1 MDWSN
6 YYQAHNPYM
15 GTAIGSA
22 HSRQGANSQDAVRWA
37 DGNQFNSSS
46 MTAATGRIIAGAV
59 CDGVGSYGHSEVGA
73 KICAAA
79 ACTVARDAALY
90 QRRATPAR
98 VAAAV
103 EKATEKAL
111 RQVAMMVGGG
121 WEDFVHCTLL
131 LLVCTPSWT
140 AAWHCGDGAWAVN
153 DAPLVM
159 LDDLSAQPKPRTP
172 AQAWEDHE
180 AGHPLQGWLRPL
192 FELPTREVKSAVI
205 ATDGA
210 RYLASGSLVIGD
222 RTERDLDIMISNAAG
237 LGTLKDDLGVF
248 ALRPIREGER

>member
-6 YYQAHNPYM
+6 YYQAHKPYM

-22 HSRQGANSQDAVRWA
+22 HARQGANSQDAVRWA
-37 DGNQFNSSS
+37 DGNQFTSSAMS
-46 MTAATGRIIAGAV
+46 AATGRVIAGAV

-90 QRRATPAR
+90 QRRATPQR

-103 EKATEKAL
+103 EKATEKVL
-111 RQVAMMVGGG
+111 RQVAMMVGAG

-131 LLVCTPSWT
+131 LLVCTPSWI

-153 DAPLVM
+153 DAPLTH
-159 LDDLSAQPKPRTP
+159 LDDLAAQPKPRTP
-172 AQAWEDHE
+172 VQAWDST
-180 AGHPLQGWLRPL
+180 ASRPMVGWLRPL
-192 FELPTREVKSAVI
+192 FEMPTREVKSAVI

-210 RYLASGSLVIGD
+210 RYLAPGSLVIGD

-248 ALRPIREGER
+248 ALRPIRGGER